1 MTGPDPLL
9 YMWWLG
15 ARASG
20 VVALGL
26 VTASVGIGLT
36 MAGGVLRRPG
46 LKRKLLAV
54 HEHTALAALVAITL
68 HGTMLLGDR
77 WLNPGVKGLLVP
89 FAMSYRPLFTGLG
102 ILGGYLAALL
112 GLTFYLRRR
121 IGVRL
126 WRKAHRFTVVVYALA
141 VVHALGAGTDAGSP
155 WLRDAILATAIPIAL
170 LFGLRLVPRRRRA
183 PRARR
188 PRPELVQEPLR

>member
-1 MTGPDPLL
+1 MTGPDPLQ
-9 YMWWLG
+9 YVWWLA

-26 VTASVGIGLT
+26 VTASVGIGLF

-54 HEHTALAALVAITL
+54 HEQTALAALVAIVM

-77 WLNPGVKGLLVP
+77 WLHPGVKGLLVP

-102 ILGGYLAALL
+102 ILAGYLAALL
-112 GLTFYLRRR
+112 GLSFYLRRR
-121 IGVRL
+121 IGARL
-126 WRKAHRFTVVVYALA
+126 WRKAHRFTVVVYGLA

-155 WLRDAILATAIPIAL
+155 WLRYAILATAVPIAFLFL
-170 LFGLRLVPRRRRA
+170 LRVRPRRRPA
-183 PRARR
+183 PRPQR
-188 PRPELVQEPLR
+188 PRPELAREDAR

>member
-1 MTGPDPLL
+1 MRGPDPLL
-9 YMWWLG
+9 YLWWLG

-36 MAGGVLRRPG
+36 MAGGLLRKPG

-54 HEHTALAALVAITL
+54 HEHTALAALVAIVL

-77 WLNPGVKGLLVP
+77 WLHPGAKDLLVP

-112 GLTFYLRRR
+112 GLTFYLRRH
-121 IGVRL
+121 IGARL
-126 WRKAHRFTVVVYALA
+126 WRKAHRFTVVVYGLA

-155 WLRDAILATAIPIAL
+155 WLRYSILATAVPIAG
-170 LFGLRLVPRRRRA
+170 LFVARVLPKRRRA
-183 PRARR
+183 PRPRR
-188 PRPELVQEPLR
+188 PRPELVRDPVR

>member
-1 MTGPDPLL
+1 VTGPDPLD
-9 YMWWLG
+9 YIWWLG

-54 HEHTALAALVAITL
+54 HEHTALAALVATVL
-68 HGTMLLGDR
+68 HGSLLLGDR
-77 WLNPGVKGLLVP
+77 WLDPGVKGVLVP

-102 ILGGYLAALL
+102 ILAGYLAALL

-121 IGVRL
+121 IGARL
-126 WRKAHRFTVVVYALA
+126 WRKAHRFSVVVYALA
-141 VVHALGAGTDAGSP
+141 ALHALGAGTDAGSP
-155 WLRDAILATAIPIAL
+155 WLRYAILGSGAPILFLFL
-170 LFGLRLVPRRRRA
+170 LRVLPRRPA
-183 PRARR
+183 PKRPPR
-188 PRPELVQEPLR
+188 PRPAAEVVHQ

>member
-1 MTGPDPLL
+1 MTGPDPLQ
-9 YMWWLG
+9 YVWWLA

-26 VTASVGIGLT
+26 VTASVGIGLF

-54 HEHTALAALVAITL
+54 HEQTALAALVAIVM

-77 WLNPGVKGLLVP
+77 WLHPGVKGLLVP

-102 ILGGYLAALL
+102 ILAGYLAALL
-112 GLTFYLRRR
+112 GLSFYLRRR
-121 IGVRL
+121 IGARL
-126 WRKAHRFTVVVYALA
+126 WRKAHRFTVVVYGLA

-155 WLRDAILATAIPIAL
+155 WLRYAILATAVPIAFLFL
-170 LFGLRLVPRRRRA
+170 LRVLPRRRPA
-183 PRARR
+183 PRPQR
-188 PRPELVQEPLR
+188 PRPELAREAAR